1 MAWGKVGANDPGMD
15 ERFAEFP
22 KFLRERARRMTLGR
36 EGGGVPAMVALPDEA
51 ASGAVPAVLWL
62 HGRTASKEMDPGRY
76 LRWLRAGMAAVAV
89 DLPGHGERLDPA
101 MQEPARTL
109 DVLEQ
114 MLGEIGGVVAA
125 LRGVAEIDTARLGI
139 GGMSLGG
146 MVTLR
151 HLCEPHAFRAAS
163 VEGTCGWLEGM
174 YFPAA
179 FGMAVRPVIA
189 DHPRERVQRLD
200 AMGHMKA
207 MRPLPMLVLHSE
219 ADEMV
224 PWEAQQRYVGALRG
238 HYTASGAD
246 ADLVRVKTWARTG
259 APREHIGFGTMS
271 NEAKN
276 LQTAFFM
283 SALGVDTSVK

>member
-1 MAWGKVGANDPGMD
+1 ME

-22 KFLRERARRMTLGR
+22 KYLSERARRMAL
-36 EGGGVPAMVALPDEA
+36 GGVPAMVAMPDEA
-51 ASGAVPAVLWL
+51 ANGPVPAVLWL

-76 LRWLRAGMAAVAV
+76 LRWVRAGFAAVAV
-89 DLPGHGERLDPA
+89 DLPGHGERLDAA
-101 MQEPARTL
+101 MQEPGRTL

-114 MLGEIGGVVAA
+114 MLGEIDGVVAS
-125 LRGVAEIDTARLGI
+125 LRDVAGIDTTRLGI

-151 HLCEPHAFRAAS
+151 RLCDPHGFKATS
-163 VEGTCGWLEGM
+163 VEGTCGWLEGL
-174 YFPAA
+174 YFPAE
-179 FGMAVRPVIA
+179 FGLAVRPGIA
-189 DHPRERVQRLD
+189 DHPRERVQRLE
-200 AMGHMKA
+200 AMGHLNA

-224 PWEAQQRYVGALRG
+224 PWEAQQRYVEALRS

-246 ADLVRVKTWARTG
+246 AELVRVKTWLTTG
-259 APREHIGFGTMS
+259 APREHIGFGTKS

-276 LQTAFFM
+276 LQTEFFAGAF
-283 SALGVDTSVK
+283 KQP